1 MATTQS
7 PEFFPE
13 AKRSY
18 LTTALRLAD
27 TFSTADLYTFVFD
40 EQLNQLFLV
49 VQAGSGAACFLLL
62 WPSAGVASDVSMFY
76 GLTAGTGNA
85 TSTDY
90 AATVAVKTT
99 AGTGR
104 VPFPRLGP
112 SVGSNPVVAASGSSF
127 TMPAGTW
134 EIDVDVHTTET
145 GQLQLEL
152 AGAAVDYSTA
162 GNSNPTSG
170 GHPLHIHALV
180 TTTAGQVLAVINPA
194 GNSPALTIT
203 PADGASTHAQAMK
216 ITFHRVA

>member
-62 WPSAGVASDVSMFY
+62 WPSSSPAGDAAMFY
-76 GLTAGTGNA
+76 GMTAGTGNGA
-85 TSTDY
+85 ATDY
-90 AATVAVKTT
+90 AATVAVKTS

-112 SVGSNPVVAASGSSF
+112 SVGANPPVAASGSSF

-134 EIDVDVHTTET
+134 EIDVDVHTTEP

-152 AGAAVDYSTA
+152 GGTAVDYSTA
-162 GNSNPTSG
+162 SNSNPTAG

-203 PADGASTHAQAMK
+203 PADGASTHAAVPK
-216 ITFHRVA
+216 ISFRRVA